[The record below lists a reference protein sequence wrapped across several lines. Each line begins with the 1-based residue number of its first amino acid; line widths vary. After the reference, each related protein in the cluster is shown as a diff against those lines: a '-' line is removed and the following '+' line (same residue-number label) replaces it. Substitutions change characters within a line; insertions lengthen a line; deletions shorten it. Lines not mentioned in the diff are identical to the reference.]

1 MTENK
6 SNPEKL
12 FQDIGEI
19 VQEDNED
26 TKPTEIESYCMSCGQ
41 NGITKLLLTRIPHW
55 RDIVLMSFYCEHC
68 GFNNNEVQFAGAI
81 AEKGCEYT
89 CEIHDKDDLNRQ
101 LVKSETASIKLQELD
116 LEIPAT
122 TKRGRLS
129 TVEGV
134 VSSIVEDLS
143 AAQPDRKLTDED
155 TYNKIEIIIN
165 KLNGYL
171 ENKENFSISV
181 DDPCGNS
188 YIENL
193 LAPKPDPKLHI
204 RHYNRTREMDIS
216 LGLIIPDEAYNEDC
230 DETRE
235 DDKDEISEVMT
246 FPANCSHCNA
256 PSDTKMH
263 LVDIPHFK
271 EVVIMSTVCDSCGY
285 KSNEV
290 KAGGP
295 IAPKGKKI
303 TLKMEEIEDLSRD
316 ILKSETCSLLIP
328 EIELELRSGTLGGRF
343 TTVEGLLRQVYEE
356 LQEKVPFVSGDGA
369 QQERKASFEK
379 FLTKLNKVITGE
391 TLPIHLVLDD
401 PLSNSY
407 LQNLNAPDPDPNMQI
422 EIYERSWDQNEF
434 LGLNDVV
441 LENYE
446 IK

>member
-1 MTENK
+1 
-6 SNPEKL
+6 
-12 FQDIGEI
+12 
-19 VQEDNED
+19 
-26 TKPTEIESYCMSCGQ
+26 
-41 NGITKLLLTRIPHW
+41 
-55 RDIVLMSFYCEHC
+55 
-68 GFNNNEVQFAGAI
+68 
-81 AEKGCEYT
+81 
-89 CEIHDKDDLNRQ
+89 
-101 LVKSETASIKLQELD
+101 
-116 LEIPAT
+116 
-122 TKRGRLS
+122 
-129 TVEGV
+129 
-134 VSSIVEDLS
+134 
-143 AAQPDRKLTDED
+143 
-155 TYNKIEIIIN
+155 
-165 KLNGYL
+165 
-171 ENKENFSISV
+171 
-181 DDPCGNS
+181 
-188 YIENL
+188 
-193 LAPKPDPKLHI
+193 
-204 RHYNRTREMDIS
+204 
-216 LGLIIPDEAYNEDC
+216 
-230 DETRE
+230 
-235 DDKDEISEVMT
+235 
-246 FPANCSHCNA
+246 
-256 PSDTKMH
+256 
-263 LVDIPHFK
+263 
-271 EVVIMSTVCDSCGY
+271 SCGY